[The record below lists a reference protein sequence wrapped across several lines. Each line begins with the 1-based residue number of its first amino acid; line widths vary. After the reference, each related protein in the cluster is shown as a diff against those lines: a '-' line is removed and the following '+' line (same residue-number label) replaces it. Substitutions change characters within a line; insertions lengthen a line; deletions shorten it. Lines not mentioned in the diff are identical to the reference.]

1 MHVKTYC
8 LQSKYLQLE
17 SIPNASRDVVNR
29 IPISATERTIWPNSS
44 PIASGNAPITS
55 CTVAFGRFDGKDLYP
70 TKEEKGAMLGY
81 TLISNHAFVDG
92 NKRIGVYV
100 MLTFLE
106 VNGIRI
112 KCTDSE
118 LTELGLGV
126 AAGEIKY
133 EELLDW
139 ILDHET

>member
-1 MHVKTYC
+1 MIEETGG
-8 LQSKYLQLE
+8 SFG
-17 SIPNASRDVVNR
+17 IRDENLLN
-29 IPISATERTIWPNSS
+29 SALNGVFQT
-44 PIASGNAPITS
+44 
-55 CTVAFGRFDGKDLYP
+55 FDGKDLYH

-100 MLTFLE
+100 MLTYLE

-118 LTELGLGV
+118 LIELGL
-126 AAGEIKY
+126 
-133 EELLDW
+133 
-139 ILDHET
+139 